1 MNIPERLSD
10 FLTDHRGLVIRVCAG
25 VLVLFAGILALLISL
40 SRAEAAKAREIAES
54 RARRAIPIED
64 LYLPDDPMGL
74 PGVQLSRERRLFWP
88 PDERD
93 LWYHPIGQDEL
104 SALAESA
111 RRQIDDL
118 LESVP

>member
-1 MNIPERLSD
+1 MSIPERLSA
-10 FLTDHRGLVIRVCAG
+10 FLSDHQGLVIRVCAG
-25 VLVLFAGILALLISL
+25 VLVLFAIILTFLVVI
-40 SRAEAAKAREIAES
+40 SRAEAAKAREIEETK
-54 RARRAIPIED
+54 ARRAIPIED

-74 PGVQLSRERRLFWP
+74 PGVQLSRDRKRIWP

-93 LWYHPIGQDEL
+93 LWYHSIGQDEL

>member
-1 MNIPERLSD
+1 MSIPERLSE
-10 FLTDHRGLVIRVCAG
+10 FLSDHQGLVIRVCAG
-25 VLVLFAGILALLISL
+25 VLVLFAIILTLLIVF
-40 SRAEAAKAREIAES
+40 SRAEAAKARELEEIK
-54 RARRAIPIED
+54 ARRAIPIED

-74 PGVQLSRERRLFWP
+74 PSVQLSRDRKRFWT

-93 LWYHPIGQDEL
+93 LWYHSIGQDEL